1 MEGQAMSQDLEL
13 AMELLIQL
21 MPLII
26 PLALLQ
32 LTLLIIA
39 LIHILRNDTYKT
51 GSRLIWVLVC
61 IFVNIIGPILYFVI
75 GRSED

>member
-1 MEGQAMSQDLEL
+1 MSQDLEL